1 MGGRREGNSKSAD
14 GPASVKNRRE
24 LEAEKWHY
32 PGNLQRAH
40 EITFKHNFL
49 DILSYFWKLIAV
61 TNARL

>member
-32 PGNLQRAH
+32 LGNLQRARG
-40 EITFKHNFL
+40 ITFKHNFL